1 MTLARKSISWVIAAG
16 LMVGLASP
24 AFALNPSTTSDAG
37 TDRDGLR
44 TGGCTGCF
52 DAQMQAAIASF
63 ASINRV
69 FRICQKGAALT
80 GDNCD
85 GSGNGVLAQFIEL
98 QGVLRNSSTDP
109 LGLGVPGGSPND
121 PNQLVTYRI
130 SGNGSGNGLACASGS
145 GPTGIGF
152 IAPEGFDGIPNTAD
166 DAGGNGVN
174 TFGQPG
180 PGTNNGLPGA
190 TGDPNDTAP
199 AMTACDTK
207 LRKSDGAANGYAFTF
222 PGSVAEPDT
231 AYPARLTQE
240 FCIINVD
247 KAPGDKQI
255 LNDRVGAA
263 APGVIT
269 KLGQLNAANETTNLT
284 MSCDTGFADL
294 PPTDFIQA
302 SLNTLT
308 FANQD
313 TFGAQIFKIVAS
325 KDVHANGTNN
335 KKVQLAKPQIE
346 GIFNAW
352 SGQTTCSWQQVGADS
367 GTHHVA
373 GPPLSGTDM
382 NVCYRA
388 LGSGTR
394 EVFRNTWDANTK
406 GDANQGQG
414 STVGITN
421 TCAQRLGS
429 ITAPANTPFR
439 KTLIE
444 NGGTN
449 DVKTCVSTN
458 LGAVGYVDGFIN
470 TDPANP
476 LFYGVPVDG
485 VDPDTNDLKLLT
497 RCGLYRYWGP
507 LAGGTGGR
515 LGGIAT
521 DPKTGHRFAM
531 KVAQIFVTNESYLPS
546 NGLNYNKTATDGAS
560 VTQFVSPAFPAA
572 DACPGSINPPGT
584 IPGVA
589 P

>member
-1 MTLARKSISWVIAAG
+1 MTSWVIAAG

-24 AFALNPSTTSDAG
+24 ALALNPSTTSDASA

-63 ASINRV
+63 ASIHRV
-69 FRICQKGAALT
+69 FRICQKGPALT

-98 QGVLRNSSTDP
+98 QGVLRNSDTDP
-109 LGLGVPGGSPND
+109 LKLGVPGGSPND

-130 SGNGSGNGLACASGS
+130 SGNGSGNGLACAAGAS
-145 GPTGIGF
+145 PTGIGF
-152 IAPEGFDGIPNTAD
+152 IAPEGFDGIPGTAD

-180 PGTNNGLPGA
+180 TGTNNGVAPAL
-190 TGDPNDTAP
+190 GDANDTAP

-207 LRKSDGAANGYAFTF
+207 LRKSDGAVNGYAFTF
-222 PGSVAEPDT
+222 PGTVVEADT
-231 AYPARLTQE
+231 AYPARLAQE
-240 FCIINVD
+240 FCIVNVD
-247 KAPGDKQI
+247 GGPGNAADKAIK
-255 LNDRVGAA
+255 NDRVGAA

-269 KLGQLNAANETTNLT
+269 KRGQLDPNNETTNLNL
-284 MSCDTGFADL
+284 SCDTGFADL

-313 TFGAQIFKIVAS
+313 TFGAQIFKFIAS
-325 KDVHANGTNN
+325 KDVHANGSATR
-335 KKVQLAKPQIE
+335 KVQLAKPQLE

-352 SGQTTCSWQQVGADS
+352 SSQTTCSWQQVGADS
-367 GTHHVA
+367 AVHHLP

-394 EVFRNTWDANTK
+394 EVFRNTFDANTK
-406 GDANQGQG
+406 GDANQGTG
-414 STVGITN
+414 SVAGVTQ

-429 ITAPANTPFR
+429 VTAPANTPFR
-439 KTLIE
+439 KTLFE
-444 NGGTN
+444 NGGSN
-449 DVKTCVSTN
+449 DVKTCVTTN
-458 LGAVGYVDGFIN
+458 QGSIGYVDGFIN
-470 TDPANP
+470 ADPISPA
-476 LFYGVPVDG
+476 FYGVPVEG
-485 VDPDTNDLKLLT
+485 VDPDTNDLKQLT

-531 KVAQIFVTNESYLPS
+531 KVPQIFTSNESYLPFT
-546 NGLNYNKTATDGAS
+546 GLNYSKSATDGAS
-560 VTQFVSPAFPAA
+560 IAQFVSTAPPAT
-572 DACPGSINPPGT
+572 DACPGAINPPGT
-584 IPGVA
+584 VP